1 MPSVNGNIALIT
13 GGSRG
18 IGKGIALRLAQG
30 GAKIA
35 INYHQNE
42 KAARETL
49 DQIHSLGGEGIILQA
64 DVSKKGEVDK
74 MFEFIQ
80 KNMGLVDILVNNAGE
95 GQLRSQSSTDI
106 NEDMWDRL
114 YQVNLKGVFLC
125 CAYALPMMI
134 RKKWGII
141 INISSTAGLTGGS
154 SGAHYAAMK
163 GAIIPYS
170 KALAREYAP
179 SVVTV
184 NVVAPGKIE
193 TDLFHATITPE
204 AIPQLVKKIPVGR
217 LGRPEDIAESVFFFA
232 SEEAGFITGQVM
244 VVAGGYA

>member
-1 MPSVNGNIALIT
+1 MPSVNGHIALIT

-64 DVSKKGEVDK
+64 DVSKKDEVDK

-134 RKKWGII
+134 RKMGKNHKYLLYCRPHWWIFGSALCCNEGSNHSLQQSFSSRICSKW
-141 INISSTAGLTGGS
+141 SYCQCCST
-154 SGAHYAAMK
+154 
-163 GAIIPYS
+163 
-170 KALAREYAP
+170 R
-179 SVVTV
+179 
-184 NVVAPGKIE
+184 
-193 TDLFHATITPE
+193 
-204 AIPQLVKKIPVGR
+204 
-217 LGRPEDIAESVFFFA
+217 
-232 SEEAGFITGQVM
+232 
-244 VVAGGYA
+244 